1 MYRALGDEREKK
13 TMERKERLR
22 KTDNCVC
29 VCAWMRRKRERE
41 RVYRSFGRTA
51 SPSFFLF
58 DVFLS
63 PPFFVSWLP
72 VSLQVAGEKFS
83 EKRETHLFRHHNL
96 LLFNSITQIGTGYI
110 LSHKK
115 TLTLLRPFS
124 KCVRCQKNGKQKF

>member
-1 MYRALGDEREKK
+1 MCVRVDEE
-13 TMERKERLR
+13 EE
-22 KTDNCVC
+22 
-29 VCAWMRRKRERE
+29 RERE

-83 EKRETHLFRHHNL
+83 EERETHLFRHHNL
-96 LLFNSITQIGTGYI
+96 LLFNSITQIGAGYI

-115 TLTLLRPFS
+115 P
-124 KCVRCQKNGKQKF
+124 